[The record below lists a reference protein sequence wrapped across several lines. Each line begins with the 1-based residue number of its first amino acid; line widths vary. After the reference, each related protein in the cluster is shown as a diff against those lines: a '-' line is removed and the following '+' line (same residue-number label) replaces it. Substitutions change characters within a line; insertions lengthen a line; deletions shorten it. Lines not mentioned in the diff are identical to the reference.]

1 MPRARKAADEI
12 TALRKRAKR
21 RIASLEKGGYTAQAE
36 YLRDLLRST
45 YEKQVNFPISPRLS
59 SGQSRE
65 AALESLKRWAA
76 PLPPT
81 VQARKNQQFLTEMRL
96 AGYGFDTSMLGGAA
110 ASKVKVF
117 WAATRSIWGGH
128 PNADRAQLVMDALGT
143 NSMEEAFHKVMNQ
156 QAGAYYE
163 AYAQVMGTT
172 SEGWTDESPEF
183 EQALS
188 EIGDDVKGQTRTYAS
203 VRR

>member
-1 MPRARKAADEI
+1 MPRAKKAADVI
-12 TALRKRAKR
+12 TALRKRARR
-21 RIASLEKGGYTAQAE
+21 RIASLEKAGYTAQAS
-36 YLRDLLRST
+36 YLRDLLEST
-45 YEKQVNFPISPRLS
+45 YQKQAGFPSLQKLG
-59 SGQSRE
+59 GQSV
-65 AALESLKRWAA
+65 ESAIEQLKRWAKPQA
-76 PLPPT
+76 PT

-96 AGYGFDTSMLGGAA
+96 AGYGFETSALGGAA

-117 WAATRSIWGGH
+117 WAATRNIWGGH

-188 EIGDDVKGQTRTYAS
+188 EIGDDMKGQTRTYAS